1 MTRSSTGIAA
11 CRRLHGQGGLT
22 GPLAAG
28 GLTAGRLTDAGN
40 RVATSTPKYYIELN
54 QLCGKL
60 MG

>member
-1 MTRSSTGIAA
+1 MGKTGV
-11 CRRLHGQGGLT
+11 T
-22 GPLAAG
+22 GRLAAG
-28 GLTAGRLTDAGN
+28 GPAAGRLTDAGN